1 LVAAA
6 GGRVRRTN
14 LVLKDAGLPKA
25 FWRHHAQLDLLG
37 RLQRNRQI
45 FVAAVAHRAFGED
58 SMPRDPVDGL
68 SVGFLGVGLED
79 EPFAGAPGGGCPS
92 AGGSARGT
100 RFFSNAFRG
109 RGAGRVRA
117 APSLMCAICHH
128 LR

>member
-79 EPFAGAPGGGCPS
+79 EPFAGP
-92 AGGSARGT
+92 RGVGVHQ
-100 RFFSNAFRG
+100 RVEALGELVFLVMRLEV
-109 RGAGRVRA
+109 GAQVEFA
-117 APSLMCAICHH
+117 LH
-128 LR
+128 LP